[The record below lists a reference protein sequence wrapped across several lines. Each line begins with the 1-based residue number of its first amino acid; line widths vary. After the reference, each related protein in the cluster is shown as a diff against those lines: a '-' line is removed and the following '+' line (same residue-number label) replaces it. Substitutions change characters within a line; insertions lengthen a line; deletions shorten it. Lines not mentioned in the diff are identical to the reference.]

1 MSRRWIVAQM
11 RRSFLG
17 GHNGRLVPQLGRLGS
32 ASARGCGPCQGAAPI
47 GDMRKT
53 DRQLVLGREH
63 EVTSKFVM
71 SWKPMRQRRLRQ
83 IKARTLRQHRSSLLG
98 SVPKK
103 NATAIGRPMRRR
115 GVSAVDFIDHASDQE
130 PSLPQPARCRPIFPE
145 SAKAEW
151 SARPSWRRRKAC
163 WLFCPFEL
171 SHSKKPFGAHH
182 WSCREADPPTSAW
195 TILAPSTMARILPK
209 AISRG
214 RYFIPQS
221 GAMMMSLAGT

>member
-1 MSRRWIVAQM
+1 VTRWV
-11 RRSFLG
+11 
-17 GHNGRLVPQLGRLGS
+17 
-32 ASARGCGPCQGAAPI
+32 GPCSLSPASRSRSRNKRAVHSRLLSCAFLATARDWIGVIWVTHSRQEALAQPI

-115 GVSAVDFIDHASDQE
+115 GVSAVDFIDHAWDQE

-151 SARPSWRRRKAC
+151 SARPSCDGVRLAGCFVPLNCPTRRSHSARITGAAERPTRLLLHGRSWPPRPWPASCRRRYRA
-163 WLFCPFEL
+163 
-171 SHSKKPFGAHH
+171 
-182 WSCREADPPTSAW
+182 
-195 TILAPSTMARILPK
+195 
-209 AISRG
+209 
-214 RYFIPQS
+214 
-221 GAMMMSLAGT
+221 